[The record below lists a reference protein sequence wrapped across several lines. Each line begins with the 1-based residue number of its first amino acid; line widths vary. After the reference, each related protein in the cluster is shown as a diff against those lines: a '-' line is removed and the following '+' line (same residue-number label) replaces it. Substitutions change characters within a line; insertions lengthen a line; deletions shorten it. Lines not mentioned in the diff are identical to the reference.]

1 MAADATLSAVA
12 TPSPAVRRGAVLC
25 KHCNLVVP
33 PGLIDAARDDQFCCH
48 GCETAYSII
57 HTCGLERYYE
67 LRQQLD
73 DRAPAP
79 GTDRTYTDFDD
90 ETFRRLHTRQ
100 IGPLTRCELFL
111 HGVHCSAC
119 LWLIERLPRM
129 VKGLVE
135 ARLDLRRGI
144 VDLAWDDRVVKLSH
158 IARTLAS
165 IGYPP
170 QPARDRKSR
179 AHRVAED
186 RRQLVRLAA
195 AGAIAAN
202 VMLFALALYA
212 GIFDAME
219 PSHRTMFRWLSM
231 VLTVLSLVWPGAVF
245 FKSSWAAIR
254 TRTPHIDVPIALAL
268 FAGGAWSVFTTIK
281 GSGEIYFDT
290 VSVLVF
296 ALLAGRFFQS
306 RQQRAS
312 ADDVELLFS
321 LTPSSARRVE
331 GGVTRD
337 VPIES
342 LQTGDLVQVLAGDS
356 LPCDGEVD
364 SGESLVDESLLSGES
379 RPVRVTVGDRV
390 AAGTLNISAE
400 LFVRVQTVGEETR
413 VGQLM
418 RLVADGA
425 RRKAPIVRFADVVG
439 SWFTIGML
447 ALAVLTLGIWLW
459 IDPIHAVDH
468 AVALLVVTC
477 PCALGL
483 ATPIVITIATG
494 RAARRGMLIKGGDV
508 IQSLSKPG
516 VMILDKTG
524 TLTTGGLAL
533 VAWHGD
539 DAIRPLVQAVE
550 ATSNHPIAKALARD
564 LATPGEPNPFRVHS
578 ANQVLGRGIEATVN
592 DRRVVIGSLS
602 FVSTL
607 ARVTLEHAD
616 LARRWAAEGI
626 TPILVAVDG
635 VSAALAA
642 MGDGIRPEAR
652 ATLDELRRRGWQLR
666 IASGDHQDVVTRV
679 GSALGFTLEDCL
691 GGLSP
696 EAKLTLVERTK
707 TTLDPRSGRRLV
719 MVGDGVNDAA
729 ALAAADVGIA
739 VHGGAEASLAACD
752 VYLSRPG
759 IGSILELLDGCGRS
773 MNVIRRNLWVS
784 LFYNTTAA
792 GIAVAGLL
800 NPLIAAIVM
809 PISSLSA
816 LAVSLK
822 SRTFADLRESTRLP
836 ASHQP
841 GSRP

>member
-1 MAADATLSAVA
+1 MAAKTFAQRLSPVSAA
-12 TPSPAVRRGAVLC
+12 RRGPVLC

-33 PGLIDAARDDQFCCH
+33 PGVIEAENADQFCCH

-79 GTDRTYTDFDD
+79 GTDRTYNDFDD

-100 IGPLTRCELFL
+100 IGVVTRCELFL

-129 VKGLVE
+129 VNGLIE

-179 AHRVAED
+179 ANRVAED

-321 LTPSSARRVE
+321 LTPSSAHRVE
-331 GGVTRD
+331 GDTTRD

-342 LQTGDLVQVLAGDS
+342 LQPGDVVQVLAGDS
-356 LPCDGEVD
+356 MPCDGEVD

-379 RPVRVTVGDRV
+379 RPVRVAAGNNV

-425 RRKAPIVRFADVVG
+425 QRKAPIVRFADVVG
-439 SWFTIGML
+439 AWFTLGML
-447 ALAVLTLGIWLW
+447 ALAAVTLGLWLW
-459 IDPIHAVDH
+459 LEPLHAVDH

-524 TLTTGGLAL
+524 TLTTGGLAV

-539 DAIRPLVQAVE
+539 DSVRAMVYAVE
-550 ATSNHPIAKALARD
+550 STSNHPVAKALARD
-564 LATPGEPNPFRVHS
+564 LADPCATQVRVTS
-578 ANQVLGRGIEATVN
+578 TNQVLGCGIEAVASG
-592 DRRVVIGSLS
+592 RRVVIGSLS

-635 VSAALAA
+635 VSVALAA
-642 MGDGIRPEAR
+642 LGDGVRPEAR

-696 EAKLTLVERTK
+696 EAKLTLVERIK
-707 TTLDPRSGRRLV
+707 ATLQPRSGRRLV

-759 IGSILELLDGCGRS
+759 IGSILELLDGCARS

-784 LFYNTTAA
+784 LFYNTIAA

-800 NPLIAAIVM
+800 NPLIAAVVM

-822 SRTFADLRESTRLP
+822 SRTFADLRRGADTAAQQNGSLP
-836 ASHQP
+836 
-841 GSRP
+841 

>member
-1 MAADATLSAVA
+1 MAAETGFASMISRSA
-12 TPSPAVRRGAVLC
+12 SVLC

-33 PGLIDAARDDQFCCH
+33 SGLIDASRDDQFCCH
-48 GCETAYSII
+48 GCETAYAII

-67 LRQQLD
+67 LREQVD

-79 GTDRTYTDFDD
+79 GTTDRTYIDFDD
-90 ETFRRLHTRQ
+90 ATFRRLHSRQ
-100 IGPLTRCELFL
+100 VGPLTRCELFL

-144 VDLAWDDRVVKLSH
+144 VDLAWDDSVVKLSE

-186 RRQLVRLAA
+186 RRQLTRLAA

-212 GIFDAME
+212 GLFDAME
-219 PSHRTMFRWLSM
+219 PSHRTLFRWLSM
-231 VLTVLSLVWPGAVF
+231 VLTVLSLAWPGAVF
-245 FKSSWAAIR
+245 FKSSWVAIR

-268 FAGGAWSVFTTIK
+268 AAGGLWSVYTTIK
-281 GSGEIYFDT
+281 GRGEIYFDT

-321 LTPSSARRVE
+321 LTPSSARRIE
-331 GGVTRD
+331 GDTTRD

-342 LQTGDLVQVLAGDS
+342 LQPGDRVQVLAGDS
-356 LPCDGEVD
+356 LPCDGQVD

-379 RPVRVTVGDRV
+379 RPVRVAVGDRV

-400 LFVRVQTVGEETR
+400 LVVRVQTVGEATR

-425 RRKAPIVRFADVVG
+425 QRKAPIVRFADIVG
-439 SWFTIGML
+439 AWFAVGML
-447 ALAVLTLGIWLW
+447 ALAALTFALWLW
-459 IDPIHAVDH
+459 INPSHAVDH

-524 TLTTGGLAL
+524 TLTTGGLSL

-539 DAIRPLVQAVE
+539 DSVRSLVRAVE
-550 ATSNHPIAKALARD
+550 STSNHPVARALARD
-564 LATPGEPNPFRVHS
+564 LADQSKTPVQVTS
-578 ANQVLGRGIEATVN
+578 TNQVLGRGIEAVA
-592 DRRVVIGSLS
+592 DGHRVVIGSLS

-607 ARVTLEHAD
+607 ARVTLNHAD

-635 VSAALAA
+635 ASVALAA
-642 MGDGIRPEAR
+642 LGDAVRPEAR
-652 ATLDELRRRGWQLR
+652 ATLDELRRRGWRLR

-679 GSALGFTLEDCL
+679 GSVLGFTLEDCL

-696 EAKLTLVERTK
+696 EAKLALVERTK
-707 TTLDPRSGRRLV
+707 AQLEPSRLV

-739 VHGGAEASLAACD
+739 VHGGAEASLTACD
-752 VYLSRPG
+752 VYLARPG
-759 IGSILELLDGCGRS
+759 IASILELLDGCSRS

-784 LFYNTTAA
+784 LFYNTAAA

-816 LAVSLK
+816 LGVSLK
-822 SRTFADLRESTRLP
+822 SRTFADRRIPSDT
-836 ASHQP
+836 ASHSGSQP
-841 GSRP
+841 